1 MKSLLTIAEIQP
13 YHTEFVGEVI
23 KNRWNVSKERA
34 KRFVNEYLT
43 KRNDSNCYVAEYN
56 HIPVGMGTF
65 HVNNDIGI
73 DLHPWFIGLW
83 VHPMNRGNG
92 IGYEISLA
100 RFDWARMLGYKTVY
114 LDTISA
120 EGYHEKFGWENT
132 GLIGFYGDTPTVVMK
147 YDL

>member
-120 EGYHEKFGWENT
+120 EGYHEKFGWEN
-132 GLIGFYGDTPTVVMK
+132 IGFYGDTPTVVMK